1 MANSGGIIT
10 APIVMPTDIAAA
22 TGMPGTSLADSCTS
36 VAVNKWSKYKPVK
49 WRQIDTRVDPDS
61 GVSVLDSY
69 LRWKSNARWW
79 KDTYGKCG
87 IDFVTYNGIQAA
99 KNAVDNDDYVW
110 NRLAPTGG
118 ASEPFRLIDF
128 NEYNHGALPP
138 TTDIISSNALV
149 KAGGKMVVQII
160 RTPYTGDNIT
170 FAEMPALANYYFTAA
185 IFDTSGN
192 FMFAWSG
199 PKTVSNYDPA
209 EDMGFEIPYASAE
222 GGYGNLLTIGD
233 TYKIYGFL
241 STKQYTGSPSD
252 MSGTCIPL
260 PDGNTRYGLKPT
272 SFKAID
278 DTKVVWI
285 NAWVN
290 AGGDRIVKWIIRM
303 YGNGQPTAT
312 IKLITTGGSDVPN
325 QSHSIDFANATAI
338 SDPDLGNGWELH
350 NNAFNTMLIPSG
362 GNPEDYRVEFICTPF
377 DEIVGIGYEI
387 QP

>member
-36 VAVNKWSKYKPVK
+36 AAVNKWSKYKPVK

-61 GVSVLDSY
+61 GVSVLDSS

-87 IDFVTYNGIQAA
+87 IDFVTYNSIQAA

-160 RTPYTGDNIT
+160 RTPYTG
-170 FAEMPALANYYFTAA
+170 
-185 IFDTSGN
+185 G
-192 FMFAWSG
+192 
-199 PKTVSNYDPA
+199 
-209 EDMGFEIPYASAE
+209 
-222 GGYGNLLTIGD
+222 
-233 TYKIYGFL
+233 
-241 STKQYTGSPSD
+241 
-252 MSGTCIPL
+252 
-260 PDGNTRYGLKPT
+260 R
-272 SFKAID
+272 
-278 DTKVVWI
+278 
-285 NAWVN
+285 
-290 AGGDRIVKWIIRM
+290 
-303 YGNGQPTAT
+303 
-312 IKLITTGGSDVPN
+312 
-325 QSHSIDFANATAI
+325 
-338 SDPDLGNGWELH
+338 
-350 NNAFNTMLIPSG
+350 
-362 GNPEDYRVEFICTPF
+362 
-377 DEIVGIGYEI
+377 
-387 QP
+387 